1 MITNNNTLFIGKVLL
16 HLKELNSTNAYAL
29 NLLTKNK
36 PGEGTVVSAWNQ
48 TQGRGQIGS
57 SWESEAGK
65 NITISIILYPSFLP
79 IRQQFIL
86 NQAISLGIFDFIS
99 KFISTQ
105 VKIKWPNDLLVRDK
119 KIAGILIQNILS
131 SNIFQSSVI
140 GVGINVNQVL
150 FKSDAPNP
158 TSLKLETKKEYDVNS
173 LIDLLCSAI
182 EKRYLQLRAGNISI
196 LQQDYLNNL
205 HQFQEEA
212 IYQRT
217 DNQEIFSGKIVGID
231 ESGKLI
237 IDHKKGQSAFSMKEV
252 RFL

>member
-1 MITNNNTLFIGKVLL
+1 M